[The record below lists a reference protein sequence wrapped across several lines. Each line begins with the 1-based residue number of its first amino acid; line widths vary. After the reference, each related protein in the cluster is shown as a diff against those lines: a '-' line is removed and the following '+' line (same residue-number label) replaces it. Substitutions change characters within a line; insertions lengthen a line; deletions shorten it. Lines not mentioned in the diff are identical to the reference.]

1 VRWTSITTVI
11 GNLGVAVDEI
21 GVCAV
26 RFGGPGGL
34 VEAEPTG
41 LLADAAAQLRDYF
54 AGERTE
60 FEVPLSV
67 RGGSPFER
75 DVWVEISKIEYGETN
90 SYGKIAASVG
100 DPGAAQAVGTACN
113 HNPLPVIVPCHRVIG
128 ADGKLVG
135 FGGGLPRKRAL
146 LQLEARIRIER
157 DFAV

>member
-1 VRWTSITTVI
+1 MRWVSVPTVI
-11 GNLGVAVDEI
+11 GDLGVAVDEV

-26 RFGGPGGL
+26 RFGGPGGP
-34 VEAEPTG
+34 VEAQADG
-41 LLADAAAQLRDYF
+41 LLGEVVEQLASYF

-75 DVWVEISKIEYGETN
+75 DVWAEISKIGYGDTN
-90 SYGKIAASVG
+90 SYGRIAASVG

-113 HNPLPVIVPCHRVIG
+113 HNPLPILVPCHRVIG

-146 LQLEARIRIER
+146 LQLETRVRIER
-157 DFAV
+157 DFSI

>member
-1 VRWTSITTVI
+1 V
-11 GNLGVAVDEI
+11 
-21 GVCAV
+21 
-26 RFGGPGGL
+26 
-34 VEAEPTG
+34 PT
-41 LLADAAAQLRDYF
+41 
-54 AGERTE
+54 
-60 FEVPLSV
+60 SV
-67 RGGSPFER
+67 RSGSPFER

-90 SYGKIAASVG
+90 SYGRIAASVG

-128 ADGKLVG
+128 SDGKLVG

>member
-1 VRWTSITTVI
+1 MRWASVPSVI
-11 GNLGVAVDEI
+11 GDLGVAVDEI

-26 RFGGPGGL
+26 RFGGPGGR
-34 VEAEPTG
+34 VEQQPDG
-41 LLADAAAQLRDYF
+41 LLGEVVEQLRAYF

-60 FEVPLSV
+60 FDVPTSV
-67 RGGSPFER
+67 RSGSPFER

-90 SYGKIAASVG
+90 SYGRIAASVG

-128 ADGKLVG
+128 SDGKLVG